1 MSGQL
6 PQSRLLAFHRM
17 QESVLFPTIYVCTLL
32 APANRSKS
40 IPFSR
45 HEHLDAVLCCT
56 GCRTRGR
63 RHIAETCPH
72 FVVYIAST
80 SLQMPRFPA
89 HHLQQDSPFRGWIQ
103 EIRPAALNEYI
114 YIDSSGGSLQATQFK
129 LPIFRATWNAL
140 QLAVGYN
147 PHFHFW
153 CWWVVFRVQRPG
165 QKALFKN
172 VLLQKCMSCCKKIFL
187 VAKM

>member
-17 QESVLFPTIYVCTLL
+17 QESTGLANVLFPTIYVCTLL

-45 HEHLDAVLCCT
+45 HEHLDAGLCCT
-56 GCRTRGR
+56 GCRARGR

-89 HHLQQDSPFRGWIQ
+89 HHLQQASPFRG
-103 EIRPAALNEYI
+103 
-114 YIDSSGGSLQATQFK
+114 
-129 LPIFRATWNAL
+129 
-140 QLAVGYN
+140 
-147 PHFHFW
+147 
-153 CWWVVFRVQRPG
+153 
-165 QKALFKN
+165 
-172 VLLQKCMSCCKKIFL
+172 
-187 VAKM
+187 

>member
-1 MSGQL
+1 MPEQEANVRPVTPEQAASLPPDARIYQL
-6 PQSRLLAFHRM
+6 AN
-17 QESVLFPTIYVCTLL
+17 VLFPTICVCTLL
-32 APANRSKS
+32 APADRSKS

-89 HHLQQDSPFRGWIQ
+89 HHLQQDSPFRG
-103 EIRPAALNEYI
+103 
-114 YIDSSGGSLQATQFK
+114 
-129 LPIFRATWNAL
+129 
-140 QLAVGYN
+140 
-147 PHFHFW
+147 
-153 CWWVVFRVQRPG
+153 
-165 QKALFKN
+165 
-172 VLLQKCMSCCKKIFL
+172 
-187 VAKM
+187 